1 MDETRRSRARGF
13 ADALATAHRARL
25 RAEADELL
33 HLTELAAVYT
43 VGYDDVVEV
52 LVEDRLR
59 VGGKGTPSVSE
70 FLCLEVA
77 ALLGCSAMAAA
88 ARVADALDLRWR
100 HPGLWAQVQALVL
113 DAGRGLKAAHRCR
126 GLDPETAEAVGT
138 TWGQRQQHLGWKAAF
153 DLLDE
158 LVMAADPG
166 EAAVAEDAAAGARR
180 VVVGHGDDGVSDVYA
195 CLDVLDGVLL
205 DGVLD
210 EFAGILAGG
219 GVVATRQQLR
229 SKALGILAVPGL
241 ALRIQQQALQQPLL
255 DPAPAV
261 AEAAGLP
268 QSLAGFLALD
278 DDQVATLAEAQD
290 RAWDI
295 THPLHTGTLDEYL
308 NTITDTGQTA
318 GAGTAAGRT
327 AGAAAGTAAG
337 RTAGAGAGTAAGRTA
352 GAAAGTAA
360 GRTAGAAA
368 GTVAGDIDTPAEHG
382 TGCLGYRCGTI
393 TVPAARLAPK
403 VRLVVHMDAADIAA
417 YDDGVLR
424 GSAWIEHIG
433 SVTLASL
440 KRLLDGKQV
449 TCQPV
454 IDLNNTTAEDQHRP
468 SSRLAEAVRLLHPH
482 EAFPY
487 STRRSVSCDLDH
499 TISYQP
505 ARGPGQTR
513 LDNLAPLTRKTHR
526 AKTLGA
532 WQLHQPTT
540 GVLEWTSPLGYQYR
554 LTPAA
559 TTPHT

>member
-33 HLTELAAVYT
+33 HLTELASVYT
-43 VGYDDVVEV
+43 VGFDDVVEV

-59 VGGKGTPSVSE
+59 VGGQGTPSVSE

-77 ALLGCSAMAAA
+77 ALLGCSAITAA

-100 HPGLWAQVQALVL
+100 HPGLWTQVQALVL
-113 DAGRGLKAAHRCR
+113 DAGRGLRAAHRCR
-126 GLDPETAEAVGT
+126 NLDPETAEAVGT
-138 TWGQRQQHLGWKAAF
+138 TWGRRQQGLGWKAAF

-295 THPLHTGTLDEYL
+295 THPLHTGSLDEYL

-318 GAGTAAGRT
+318 GAG
-327 AGAAAGTAAG
+327 AGTVAG
-337 RTAGAGAGTAAGRTA
+337 G
-352 GAAAGTAA
+352 
-360 GRTAGAAA
+360 TAGAAA
-368 GTVAGDIDTPAEHG
+368 GTVAGRTAGAVAGGGDIPAG
-382 TGCLGYRCGTI
+382 NGGGCLGYRCGTI

-454 IDLNNTTAEDQHRP
+454 IDLNNTTAENQHRP
-468 SSRLAEAVRLLHPH
+468 SSRLTEAVRLLHPH

-487 STRRSVSCDLDH
+487 STRKSVSCDLDH